1 MDLKMRAELAQK
13 IPRHSESHQKCNW
26 TLIELQ
32 NDQIILSISNGALH
46 KGLEVVL
53 GCFNI
58 QSDSLLLDVWVTYD
72 NHNVGRRGEF
82 IDEGGELLITDDHRL
97 ELETSF
103 NTAKLELLYDI
114 ADFLKTMDILVLF
127 CVVM

>member
-1 MDLKMRAELAQK
+1 M
-13 IPRHSESHQKCNW
+13 
-26 TLIELQ
+26 
-32 NDQIILSISNGALH
+32 H

-114 ADFLKTMDILVLF
+114 ADFLKTMDIFVLF
-127 CVVM
+127 CVVMWYNQECIALEENDFISIQSSTELFKIFLE